1 MPIGDFGAVLDSQA
15 FFQQAS
21 QAPTLRKRTGNVALL
36 LTTDPATEYP
46 YLRSLDIS
54 DLGIIDP
61 TPIDTLSIPS
71 AGARDTFLLHFL
83 EDVFAVYRND
93 AAANSRLWTV
103 ACDDQGAIT
112 DLPIDDLA
120 VGRASN
126 VSRRSDLLKPHDNI
140 LLTGTS
146 YPYSGVHLQTVP
158 VTDAGFMPDT
168 VTDSMDLPV
177 RPRTQRLRQGAG
189 NRIIELAS
197 LMASFYIHSFTC
209 TAAGVLPAAVTDSWG
224 PISCV
229 TDYKS
234 LCKISD
240 TVFAICTIDGV
251 SPLKIYTFSI
261 NPDGTIN
268 KAWLASQL
276 VEALPGACNGNG
288 LKVNA

>member
-126 VSRRSDLLKPHDNI
+126 VSRRSDLLKPHQ
-140 LLTGTS
+140 
-146 YPYSGVHLQTVP
+146 LQTPALCPTQLPTRWTFRSVP
-158 VTDAGFMPDT
+158 APK
-168 VTDSMDLPV
+168 DSA
-177 RPRTQRLRQGAG
+177 REQAT
-189 NRIIELAS
+189 
-197 LMASFYIHSFTC
+197 
-209 TAAGVLPAAVTDSWG
+209 
-224 PISCV
+224 
-229 TDYKS
+229 
-234 LCKISD
+234 
-240 TVFAICTIDGV
+240 
-251 SPLKIYTFSI
+251 
-261 NPDGTIN
+261 
-268 KAWLASQL
+268 
-276 VEALPGACNGNG
+276 G
-288 LKVNA
+288 L